1 MSLGLGRLQRALFH
15 TILQRRRPLTFAEI
29 RAIARKAPK
38 CWIDP
43 KCCMDLTFER
53 SMRRSLQIMIRN
65 GALIAIGAGGPTDP
79 YRYFIHPSVLGARGD
94 KELLQVL
101 LSYAESNPTVT
112 WKGTDPR
119 EGL

>member
-29 RAIARKAPK
+29 RAIARKN
-38 CWIDP
+38 P
-43 KCCMDLTFER
+43 KCCMNPTFER
-53 SMRRSLQIMIRN
+53 SMRRSIQTMVRD
-65 GALIAIGAGGPTDP
+65 GALIAIGAGGPADP
-79 YRYFIHPSVLGARGD
+79 HRYFIHPSVLGARGD

-101 LSYAESNPTVT
+101 LSYAESNPNVT